1 MPHKHTSRIITI
13 NFSYIKRADDRT
25 RVQYKLELFYCGYLL
40 SIPEV

>member
-1 MPHKHTSRIITI
+1 MPHKHTSRISITI
-13 NFSYIKRADDRT
+13 FVYQAADDRT